1 VIADRGRTR
10 RKLPAVDRTHRP
22 RPGFRWDI
30 EGMRAVAIL
39 AVVLYHAHIGL
50 FRGGFTGV
58 DDFYVIS
65 GFLITGVLWRELEG
79 RRRIS
84 LRSFYSRRIR
94 RLLPM
99 SFVVLV
105 ATAVASA
112 SLLPPLEAHAAL
124 KDGASAALYVS
135 NYRFAALQTNYLTA
149 GAPPSP
155 FQQYWSLS
163 LEEQFYLIWP
173 AVLVGASLVWQRAP
187 RRTGGCRPPSR
198 GAAAGAL
205 GIIGA
210 ASFLLGVWLT
220 NVSQPWA
227 FFSLPTRA
235 WELAVGG
242 LVAFAAPALGRMTQR
257 ASAVLGWLGLAA
269 VVGSALVLSGSVP
282 YPGLAALLPT
292 LGTAAVIAS
301 GCSAPRTGPVRLLG
315 RVGMRVIGR
324 VSYSWYLWHW
334 PVLILVPYA
343 VGHALSLGANLG
355 LVVASFVLA
364 VASFVI
370 VENPVRLS
378 SWLRNAPRRA
388 PALAATL
395 TASALAVC
403 LVSAAGLPSLAGK
416 GTAPVAH
423 LATAPRG
430 SPRGHAPDPTSR
442 TPASAPNPYLAQLA
456 SATAQVQQAL
466 GRSLPVQDVPAN
478 LSPSIPDAAA
488 DEPPVF
494 VDGCLDSYLATTLAA
509 CDFGDTSSPTSVV
522 LFGDSHAAM
531 WFPAADQAAD
541 QLGLNL
547 YTWTKSTCPPLMIPV
562 FSPVLD
568 RNYVECDQWRQDVL
582 DQIGQIHPALVV
594 LGVAR
599 HYTDA
604 YGFTPYSPQ
613 WIQGMSAMVSA
624 IRRLGPRVL
633 VIGPVPKPP
642 FDVPDCLSV
651 HLSSA
656 GACSVSGT
664 TGIDDPGM
672 QAERRAVTAAG
683 GDYLDVQP
691 WFCTTAC
698 AVIVDNL
705 LVYRDDNHI
714 TATYASYLGPAV
726 TDELAAVLGLRPAAG
741 TPPASAVDASRR

>member
-1 VIADRGRTR
+1 VNRT
-10 RKLPAVDRTHRP
+10 KRP
-22 RPGFRWDI
+22 RPGFRRDI
-30 EGMRAVAIL
+30 EGMRAVAIV

-65 GFLITGVLWRELEG
+65 GFLITGTLWRELEG
-79 RRRIS
+79 HRRIS
-84 LRSFYSRRIR
+84 FRSFYSRRIR

-112 SLLPPLEAHAAL
+112 ALLPPLQAHATMN
-124 KDGASAALYVS
+124 DGVSAALYVS

-173 AVLVGASLVWQRAP
+173 AVLVGASLVWQQAS
-187 RRTGGCRPPSR
+187 RRTGRHRAPSR

-205 GIIGA
+205 GALGA
-210 ASFLLGVWLT
+210 GSFLLGVWLT

-235 WELAVGG
+235 WELAAGG
-242 LVAFAAPALGRMTQR
+242 LVAFASPSLGRMAER
-257 ASAVLGWLGLAA
+257 PAAVLGWLGLGAVAGSA
-269 VVGSALVLSGSVP
+269 VVLSASVP
-282 YPGLAALLPT
+282 YPGMAALVPT

-301 GCSAPRTGPVRLLG
+301 GCSAPRTGPIRVLG

-334 PVLILVPYA
+334 PVLILVPTA
-343 VGHALSLGANLG
+343 VGHALSPSANLG

-364 VASFVI
+364 VVSFVT

-378 SWLRNAPRRA
+378 SWLRTVPRRA
-388 PALAATL
+388 PAVAATL
-395 TASALAVC
+395 TVSALTVC
-403 LVSAAGLPSLAGK
+403 LVCAADLPSLAGK

-423 LATAPRG
+423 LASAPRG
-430 SPRGHAPDPTSR
+430 SPARHTHDPSSQAGGTSH
-442 TPASAPNPYLAQLA
+442 NPYVAQLA
-456 SATAQVQQAL
+456 SATAQVQRAL
-466 GRSLPVQDVPAN
+466 TRSLPVQDVPAN
-478 LSPSIPDAAA
+478 LSPSIPGAAA

-494 VDGCLDSYLATTLAA
+494 VDGCLDSYLATTVAG
-509 CDFGDTSSPTSVV
+509 CDFGDTASGTSVV

-531 WFPAADQAAD
+531 WFPAVDDAAH
-541 QLGLNL
+541 QLGFSLHN
-547 YTWTKSTCPPLMIPV
+547 WTKSTCPPLLIPV
-562 FSPVLD
+562 FSPVLE
-568 RNYVECDQWRQDVL
+568 RNYVECNEWRQDVL
-582 DQIGQIHPALVV
+582 DQIDQVHPALVI

-613 WIQGMSAMVSA
+613 WIQALSAMVTA
-624 IRRLGPRVL
+624 IRRLGPQVL

-642 FDVPDCLSV
+642 VNVPDCLSE

-656 GACSVSGT
+656 GACAVSGT

-672 QAERRAVTAAG
+672 QAERTAVTAAG
-683 GDYLDVQP
+683 GGYLDVKP
-691 WFCTTAC
+691 WFCTIAC
-698 AVIVDNL
+698 AVIVDDL

-714 TATYASYLGPAV
+714 TATYASYLGPAM
-726 TDELAAVLGLRPAAG
+726 TDELAVVLGIRPAPG
-741 TPPASAVDASRR
+741 TPTAPAAAPTSHH